1 MRENMDREIRN
12 QTTSMITEN
21 RLMSVRTNVE
31 KNKEKLI
38 ADQGIL
44 TNELR
49 HKAKLCK
56 GGTKEQRMLKLK
68 KLLPIMQKLKRSR
81 SQSGVANQHLGVIDV
96 QINAFENGRFQKEM
110 TDTLKASVVALK
122 QVGISGDPGTV
133 EDMITEFEEH
143 VSDLDEVNNSFSTTF
158 VNSMDD
164 TSNGDDALLRELMTL
179 VGEDDDTD
187 PAAEPVAQTPKIVG
201 RVSPV
206 VVLPP
211 LSISQMK
218 TPADVKRTDKPQVHM
233 ESVAE
238 DVIHES
244 SDSVAEDVS
253 VERQYDEYGGVGNNS
268 SRLLV
273 A

>member
-1 MRENMDREIRN
+1 
-12 QTTSMITEN
+12 MITEN

-81 SQSGVANQHLGVIDV
+81 SQTGVANQHLGVIDV

-143 VSDLDEVNNSFSTTF
+143 VSDIDEVNNSFSTTL
-158 VNSMDD
+158 VNGMDD
-164 TSNGDDALLRELMTL
+164 VSNGDDALLRELMAL

-206 VVLPP
+206 IVLPP
-211 LSISQMK
+211 LSVSQMK
-218 TPADVKRTDKPQVHM
+218 IPDENSKPQVRM

-244 SDSVAEDVS
+244 SGSVEEDVS
-253 VERQYDEYGGVGNNS
+253 GQRQYDEYGGIGTNS